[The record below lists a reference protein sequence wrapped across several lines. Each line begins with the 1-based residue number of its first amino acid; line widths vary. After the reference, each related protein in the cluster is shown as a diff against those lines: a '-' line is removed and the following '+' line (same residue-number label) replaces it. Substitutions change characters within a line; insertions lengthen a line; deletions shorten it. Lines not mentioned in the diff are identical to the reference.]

1 MNERVDIDPV
11 ETTEW
16 LDALFSVKSNRGIER
31 ASFLV
36 ETILNEARRDGLC
49 TSQSLTTPYC
59 NTIPPEQQPELPG
72 DRATEHKLRS
82 IIRWNSG
89 R

>member
-49 TSQSLTTPYC
+49 A
-59 NTIPPEQQPELPG
+59 
-72 DRATEHKLRS
+72 RAPT
-82 IIRWNSG
+82 
-89 R
+89 